1 MTLQEREERR
11 REQLRKGKEKY
22 KNKLKSSAH
31 EDTTRKFQH
40 QQNEKMRLALKKTP
54 DHKRNKVN
62 EELNDTI

>member
-1 MTLQEREERR
+1 LTLQEREEQR

-40 QQNEKMRLALKKTP
+40 QQNEKMRLALKQTP

-62 EELNDTI
+62 EELNYTI

>member
-1 MTLQEREERR
+1 MTLQEREEHR

-40 QQNEKMRLALKKTP
+40 QKNKKMRLALKKTP
-54 DHKRNKVN
+54 DSKRNKIN
-62 EELNDTI
+62 EELNDAI